1 MWTVSTNR
9 CRSLPHPPSFIVP
22 TCRFSLRSSSLVLRK
37 WKILLCQDST
47 CLVLLSRHF
56 VPTSCSP
63 GYVVSQGLDYKIIN
77 ETMSVSEHGHVL
89 RRTSLRLRSIVLR
102 SSIRLSILLY
112 PHFLF
117 SSSSVEVAE
126 ENTTKTH
133 RCCSCKRRRR
143 VDYLTRASLCP

>member
-22 TCRFSLRSSSLVLRK
+22 TCRFSFRSSSLVLRK

-117 SSSSVEVAE
+117 LLLLLSRWPRKIQQKRIVAAPV
-126 ENTTKTH
+126 
-133 RCCSCKRRRR
+133 RG
-143 VDYLTRASLCP
+143 DDALII